1 MKIIWDELGR
11 KGTMWDELEQKEM
24 MWDKKERSLKK

>member
-24 MWDKKERSLKK
+24 MWDKRERSLKK